1 MTTKPSTAPRVI
13 RHRQKLQEAGGGPV
27 YVLLPPEVMRK
38 LDALV
43 QASQTSKRAVIIA
56 LILGA

>member
-1 MTTKPSTAPRVI
+1 MTTKPSTAPAVA
-13 RHRQKLQEAGGGPV
+13 RHLKKLKETGGGPI

-43 QASQTSKRAVIIA
+43 QASQTSKRAVIIS